1 MPNKVAAFAATPD
14 PTMSGQTP
22 PAAEPHKGQKATA
35 APAVPDQADLR
46 LVIEEDQASGSY
58 VYKTINRR
66 TGEVVLQLPR
76 DEVLRL
82 REETGYA
89 AGAVIRTKA

>member
-1 MPNKVAAFAATPD
+1 MQSKVAPSAATPD
-14 PTMSGQTP
+14 PTLSQP
-22 PAAEPHKGQKATA
+22 KPAPGRHAGGEAKARA
-35 APAVPDQADLR
+35 ANSDPVDLR

-58 VYKTINRR
+58 VYKTIDRR

-76 DEVLRL
+76 ADVLRL

>member
-1 MPNKVAAFAATPD
+1 MQSKVAAFAATPD
-14 PTMSGQTP
+14 PMLNQPKPASPSG
-22 PAAEPHKGQKATA
+22 GQAKVEVRTSD
-35 APAVPDQADLR
+35 PVDLR
-46 LVIEEDQASGSY
+46 LIIEEDQASGTY
-58 VYKTINRR
+58 VYKTIDRR

-76 DEVLRL
+76 ADVLRM

>member
-1 MPNKVAAFAATPD
+1 MQSKVAPFAATPD
-14 PTMSGQTP
+14 PTLSQPKSTLNRPAGQAKAGP
-22 PAAEPHKGQKATA
+22 PNSDP
-35 APAVPDQADLR
+35 VDLR

-58 VYKTINRR
+58 VYKTVDRR

-76 DEVLRL
+76 ADVLRL
-82 REETGYA
+82 REEAGYV